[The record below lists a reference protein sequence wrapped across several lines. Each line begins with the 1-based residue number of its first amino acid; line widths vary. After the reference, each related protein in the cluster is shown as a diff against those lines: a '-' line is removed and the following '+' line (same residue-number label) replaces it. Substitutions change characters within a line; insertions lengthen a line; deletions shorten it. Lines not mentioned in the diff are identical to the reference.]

1 MSRCGL
7 CGIALVLALAIAS
20 AAALGDD
27 DPLFAGVSDTD
38 IKRLPAHT
46 VAPEYPRRERR
57 DRIEGEVQV
66 CFDIDREG
74 RPRRIAVRNSTN
86 RAFEKPS
93 IQAVRASKF
102 RPLKDDEPLQSMK
115 SCRTFRFTL
124 QPVEK

>member
-7 CGIALVLALAIAS
+7 CAVVLALVIAS
-20 AAALGDD
+20 AAVISDD
-27 DPLFAGVSDTD
+27 DSLYARITDTD
-38 IKRLPAHT
+38 IKRLPSYT
-46 VAPEYPRRERR
+46 VAPEYPRRARR

-93 IQAVRASKF
+93 IQAVRASTF
-102 RPLKDDEPLQSMK
+102 RPLKENEPLQSIK

>member
-1 MSRCGL
+1 MMSRRGL
-7 CGIALVLALAIAS
+7 CGIAIVLAIA

-27 DPLFAGVSDTD
+27 DPLFAGVSDID
-38 IKRLPAHT
+38 LKRVPAYT

-74 RPRRIAVRNSTN
+74 RPRRIAVRNSTH

-93 IQAVRASKF
+93 MRAIRASTF

-115 SCRTFRFTL
+115 ACRTFRFTL

>member
-7 CGIALVLALAIAS
+7 FGIALVVALAITS

-38 IKRLPAHT
+38 IKRLPAYT

-74 RPRRIAVRNSTN
+74 RPRRIAVRHSTN

-93 IQAVRASKF
+93 IQAVRASTF

-124 QPVEK
+124 RPVEE

>member
-1 MSRCGL
+1 MSRCGV
-7 CGIALVLALAIAS
+7 CGIALALALAITS

-38 IKRLPAHT
+38 IKRVPSYT

-57 DRIEGEVQV
+57 DRVEGEVQV

-74 RPRRIAVRNSTN
+74 RPRRIAVRNSTH

-93 IQAVRASKF
+93 MKAVRASTF
-102 RPLKDDEPLQSMK
+102 RPLKDDESLQTLK

-124 QPVEK
+124 RPVEE

>member
-7 CGIALVLALAIAS
+7 CVVALALVISS
-20 AAALGDD
+20 AAVFSDD
-27 DPLFAGVSDTD
+27 DPLFARITDTD
-38 IKRLPAHT
+38 IKRLPSHT
-46 VAPEYPRRERR
+46 VAPEYPRRARR

-93 IQAVRASKF
+93 MQAVRASTF
-102 RPLKDDEPLQSMK
+102 RPLKEDEPLQSMK

-124 QPVEK
+124 QPVEE